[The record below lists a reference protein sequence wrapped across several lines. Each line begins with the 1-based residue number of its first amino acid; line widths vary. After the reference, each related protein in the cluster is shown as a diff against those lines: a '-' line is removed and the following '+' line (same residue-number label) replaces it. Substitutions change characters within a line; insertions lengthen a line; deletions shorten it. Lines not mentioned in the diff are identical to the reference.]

1 MVLSSFCIVTE
12 PVHAEIPVPEAS
24 QLSYSQRSGA
34 AWVTYITYYD
44 YLKSGH
50 DRPASELDQT
60 VRAERGDHAVEL
72 GLALQRAILAVIGT
86 HRRRTY
92 AHDIVY
98 GTYRLYTM
106 FGKPW
111 HAATEGN
118 EHAHQEMKRFFH
130 DMSCH
135 NPKNPHSDT
144 YNTLRLT
151 VIKKTLL
158 QTKAQT
164 LLPNSKYAAMRADVL
179 MQARSVNKGGK
190 KRGKD
195 SGPKGLKC
203 YTDVETKRKRTAAQL
218 RTEVVEGAAQQG
230 SGAAQQGSGAAQQG
244 SGAANL

>member
-1 MVLSSFCIVTE
+1 M
-12 PVHAEIPVPEAS
+12 
-24 QLSYSQRSGA
+24 
-34 AWVTYITYYD
+34 TYITYYD

-60 VRAERGDHAVEL
+60 ARAERGDHAVAL
-72 GLALQRAILAVIGT
+72 GLELQRAILAVIGT

-130 DMSCH
+130 DMPCH
-135 NPKNPHSDT
+135 NPKNPKSDT

-151 VIKKTLL
+151 VVKKTLL
-158 QTKAQT
+158 QTKAT
-164 LLPNSKYAAMRADVL
+164 ALLSNSKYAAMRANQV
-179 MQARSVNKGGK
+179 MQASSVCKGGK
-190 KRGKD
+190 KRGKE

-203 YTDVETKRKRTAAQL
+203 YTDVETKRRRTAVQL

-230 SGAAQQGSGAAQQG
+230 GGAAH
-244 SGAANL
+244 L